1 MIKFPAKIIT
11 RRTSSSTKYTDN
23 DNNAIESPRRYSIGI
38 IPSII
43 NASYLTNSVPENT
56 TSSSGKPINTGTRI
70 SADNQMLSKKDDN
83 KNNNNLHKNN
93 ACNLAPSQKSSKGDR
108 ITSWS
113 TGFDNLLNDAE
124 GLRHFTTF
132 LEGQYAVENIEFWQ
146 ACQRCKKLG
155 EADKQ
160 KEMAECLITTYEDF
174 VQEQVINLDS
184 GLTNEFKA
192 LMAIAKNEPESL
204 SNNPLE
210 RQERHIY
217 QLLKTDCYPRFL
229 KSDIYKSIFTR
240 ENFEAGT
247 KKGNNIPLEAES
259 ENIQKIL
266 EK

>member
-1 MIKFPAKIIT
+1 
-11 RRTSSSTKYTDN
+11 
-23 DNNAIESPRRYSIGI
+23 
-38 IPSII
+38 
-43 NASYLTNSVPENT
+43 
-56 TSSSGKPINTGTRI
+56 
-70 SADNQMLSKKDDN
+70 
-83 KNNNNLHKNN
+83 
-93 ACNLAPSQKSSKGDR
+93 LAPSQKSSKGDR

-113 TGFDNLLNDAE
+113 TGFDNLLNDSE

-132 LEGQYAVENIEFWQ
+132 LAAQYAAENIEFWQ
-146 ACQRCKKLG
+146 ACQKCKKLG
-155 EADKQ
+155 EAKKQ
-160 KEMAECLITTYEDF
+160 KEMAHQLITTYEDF

-240 ENFEAGT
+240 ENFEAGN
-247 KKGNNIPLEAES
+247 KNKMKLNGELEAES
-259 ENIQKIL
+259 ENLLGVPGKNNNRPNSRAKRATNAIAKIKGKL
-266 EK
+266 SLSRNRLPDNESGVHLGENINNTDSFGAPKAPFSTEF